1 MNDIQNQHAQILLLH
16 LFKKINCLWF
26 HDQLTNQHHH
36 FSKTQ
41 TQLYIVQ
48 CYIRGEGLS
57 APSHFCPRMD
67 DPELKHDQGFPL
79 CLHTVLQLERGHLQA
94 PGEFQPAYTSV
105 PSRAV
110 YHLYTEKN
118 RRDSRGNRATTVLQL
133 STFWNPFFMS
143 GKGEVLLA
151 QTN

>member
-1 MNDIQNQHAQILLLH
+1 MNNIQNQHAQILLLS

-26 HDQLTNQHHH
+26 HGQLTNQHHH

-41 TQLYIVQ
+41 PQLHVVQ
-48 CYIRGEGLS
+48 CYIRGEGPS
-57 APSHFCPRMD
+57 APSLFCPRMD
-67 DPELKHDQGFPL
+67 NPELKHEQGFPS
-79 CLHTVLQLERGHLQA
+79 CLHTVLELERGHLQA

-118 RRDSRGNRATTVLQL
+118 RRVSRGNTATTVQQL
-133 STFWNPFFMS
+133 STFWNHFLMS